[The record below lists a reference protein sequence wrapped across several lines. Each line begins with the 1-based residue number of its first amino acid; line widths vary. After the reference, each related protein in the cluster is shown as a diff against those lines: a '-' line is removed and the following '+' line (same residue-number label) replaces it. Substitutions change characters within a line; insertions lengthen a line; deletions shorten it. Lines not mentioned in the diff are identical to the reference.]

1 MMIDEI
7 LMYAFVVFWIAWV
20 SVIKKEPGRW
30 LMRFCEGP
38 LTTFATFIDQNVI
51 KMADFFV
58 WSSKNPVAA
67 LQIKKEEVKLK
78 VIKPAGITEDIKE
91 SRKRYPGELP
101 RLTLGASLFL
111 ILLLFLIYLILNL
124 LWLSL

>member
-1 MMIDEI
+1 MIDEI

-20 SVIKKEPGRW
+20 AVSKKEPGRW
-30 LMRFCEGP
+30 LIRFCEGP

-78 VIKPAGITEDIKE
+78 VIKPVGITEDIKE

-111 ILLLFLIYLILNL
+111 ILLLFLIYLILYL
-124 LWLSL
+124 LW